1 MTAGKSV
8 VLLSGGLDSATAAA
22 VAKSKGFSLFALTFA
37 YGQRHEIEIE
47 FAKKIANFL
56 KVSSHEI
63 VHLPDCLFKSSSL
76 VRSSDKEIQ
85 NNHTD
90 TIPATYVP
98 ARNIVFLSMALA
110 FAETIDAS
118 HIFIGVNAI
127 DYSGYPDCRPEFIQ
141 AFQKVVEVGTKSGT
155 KGTPII
161 IETPLINLTKGEI
174 IKLGLSLGV
183 DYSLTTSCYNP
194 AKNGIPCGVCDSCR
208 IRQKGFCDAGVNDP
222 ALNRNYGK

>member
-1 MTAGKSV
+1 MTESKSV

-22 VAKSKGFSLFALTFA
+22 VAKSKGFSLYALTFA

-56 KVSSHEI
+56 QVVSHEVI
-63 VHLPDCLFKSSSL
+63 HLPDILFKSSSL
-76 VRSSDKEIQ
+76 VKSSGKEIQ
-85 NNHTD
+85 NNNAD

-110 FAETIDAS
+110 FAETINAS

-127 DYSGYPDCRPEFIQ
+127 DYSGYPDCRPEFIH

-155 KGTPII
+155 EGNPII
-161 IETPLINLTKGEI
+161 IETPLIHLTKGEI

-194 AKNGIPCGVCDSCR
+194 SQNGTPCGVCDSCR
-208 IRQKGFCDAGVNDP
+208 IRQKGFNDLGVKDP